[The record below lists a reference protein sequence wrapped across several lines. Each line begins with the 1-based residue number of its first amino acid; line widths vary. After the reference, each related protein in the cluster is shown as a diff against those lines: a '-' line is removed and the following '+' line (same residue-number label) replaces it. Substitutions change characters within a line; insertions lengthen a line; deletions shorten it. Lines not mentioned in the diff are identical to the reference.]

1 MTVDPAVCGE
11 RVADESLLVDA
22 RGGLQNAVVVIR
34 AASAPAGTPVPD
46 AAVVVDNAGCRFV
59 PRVQLVRRGQTVRV
73 HNADSVLHNAR
84 ADMVGPPDVPVANL
98 ALSRAGITMDL
109 TRRLAARLPE
119 ARAESI
125 VRLGCDV
132 HPWMRGWL
140 VVIDQGLAAVTDA
153 SGRYTILDVPE
164 GTYTLSVW
172 HEVLGKRERQVTVPS
187 KGTLNLDETL

>member
-1 MTVDPAVCGE
+1 VTVDAAVCGE

-34 AASAPAGTPVPD
+34 AASPPAAMPVPD

-172 HEVLGKRERQVTVPS
+172 HEALGKRERQVTVPS